1 MSNLIKLKDYSDVSE
16 KNELTQE
23 KLREQL
29 LKLSADNVFSIPE
42 MSDEEKESFRV
53 LANFNGKLWTQNYTG
68 ILQIEDR
75 NVFISSRFDDDS
87 CFFTQYILDK
97 ALGMKINIFQ
107 DMKPGVNHGGI
118 LEQLLA
124 FIFVEQIE
132 HACRKGLYRRYR
144 TYECND
150 SRVKGKID
158 ITRHIRLNPLNN
170 GKIAYSYR
178 EYTIDNDV
186 NKLIFTAYTYLQ
198 KRYPDTMKSLEKRR
212 KTVGECMSKFR
223 NIMQLASR
231 QEAQKL
237 VQRERRKITHSV
249 YHDWEEVR
257 KTAIILLRHMGISVE
272 NDKDK
277 AQNKIHGVLINM
289 NWIWE
294 KYLESILKDKLKEEY
309 CLKAQHEKK
318 IFFLNGEGQG
328 KRTLKPDLC
337 IFKKENVNTNTPVLI
352 LDAKYK
358 NAWSKA
364 AVGEEFEESV
374 REDCF
379 QILSYMYGFGCNK
392 SGIFC
397 PVVEAEEEEAP
408 KLLDYTIRK
417 DETNRKDGKFYL
429 LPLQIP
435 KSENKIPKSENNNFK
450 NFKRKIKKSEG
461 KFATQVKQILEKQIL
476 ENLEQK

>member
-23 KLREQL
+23 KLRDQL
-29 LKLSADNVFSIPE
+29 LKLSAENVFSIPE

-53 LANFNGKLWTQNYTG
+53 LANFNGRLWTQNYTG

-223 NIMQLASR
+223 NIMQPASR

-294 KYLESILKDKLKEEY
+294 KYLESILKDQLKEGY
-309 CLKAQHEKK
+309 CFKAQHEKK
-318 IFFLNGEGQG
+318 IFFRNGKGN
-328 KRTLKPDLC
+328 RTLKPDLC
-337 IFKKENVNTNTPVLI
+337 IYKKGNADTPVLI

-358 NAWSKA
+358 NAWSE
-364 AVGEEFEESV
+364 AVGGKFKESV

-397 PVVEAEEEEAP
+397 PVVEAEEEKAVEESSE
-408 KLLDYTIRK
+408 LLEYTITN
-417 DETNRKDGKFYL
+417 ETNRKFYL

-435 KSENKIPKSENNNFK
+435 NSKNNNFK
-450 NFKRKIKKSEG
+450 DFKNFKKKIEKISE
-461 KFATQVKQILEKQIL
+461 KNFAAQVNNILG
-476 ENLEQK
+476 N

>member
-53 LANFNGKLWTQNYTG
+53 LANFNGRLWTQNYTG

-223 NIMQLASR
+223 NIMQPASR

-294 KYLESILKDKLKEEY
+294 KYLESILKDQLKEGY
-309 CLKAQHEKK
+309 CFKAQHEKK
-318 IFFLNGEGQG
+318 IFFRNGKGN
-328 KRTLKPDLC
+328 RTLKPDLC
-337 IFKKENVNTNTPVLI
+337 IYKKGNADTPVLI

-358 NAWSKA
+358 NAWSDA
-364 AVGEEFEESV
+364 AQNGNFNEKSV

-397 PVVEAEEEEAP
+397 PVVEEEEKAVEESSE
-408 KLLDYTIRK
+408 LLEYTITN
-417 DETNRKDGKFYL
+417 ETNRKFYL

-435 KSENKIPKSENNNFK
+435 NNNFK
-450 NFKRKIKKSEG
+450 DFKNFKEKIEKISE
-461 KFATQVKQILEKQIL
+461 KNFAAQVNNILG
-476 ENLEQK
+476 N

>member
-1 MSNLIKLKDYSDVSE
+1 MSELITLKDYS
-16 KNELTQE
+16 
-23 KLREQL
+23 KLPDNLQSDPDEAENLRNCL
-29 LKLSADNVFSIPE
+29 LNLSANQVLFIPE
-42 MSDEEKESFRV
+42 MTETEKRSFRI
-53 LANFNGKLWTQNYTG
+53 LTNFDGSYWTQNYIG
-68 ILQIEDR
+68 LLQIEEK
-75 NVFISSRFDDDS
+75 NVFIGSRFDDES
-87 CFFTQYILDK
+87 FFFTQYILDR
-97 ALGMKINIFQ
+97 ALGMNINILQ
-107 DMKPGVNHGGI
+107 NMDPGVGSGDI

-124 FIFVEQIE
+124 FVFAAQIE
-132 HACRKGLYRRYR
+132 RAYRKGLYRRYR

-150 SRVKGKID
+150 SKVKGKID

-178 EYTIDNDV
+178 EYTADNDV
-186 NKLIFTAYTYLQ
+186 NKMIFTAYTYLQ
-198 KRYPDTMKSLEKRR
+198 KRHPNIMKNLEKKR
-212 KTVGECMSKFR
+212 KTVGECITQFR
-223 NIMQLASR
+223 NIMQPASR

-318 IFFLNGEGQG
+318 IFFLNGKGQG

-337 IFKKENVNTNTPVLI
+337 IFKKENANTNTPVLI

-364 AVGEEFEESV
+364 VGGEFEESV

-397 PVVEAEEEEAP
+397 PVVEAEEEEKAVEESSE
-408 KLLDYTIRK
+408 LLEYTITN
-417 DETNRKDGKFYL
+417 ETNRKFYL

-435 KSENKIPKSENNNFK
+435 KSENNNFK
-450 NFKRKIKKSEG
+450 NFKNEIKDSED
-461 KFATQVKQILEKQIL
+461 KFAAQVKDILLLKVKEILED
-476 ENLEQK
+476 LEQK

>member
-23 KLREQL
+23 KLRDQL
-29 LKLSADNVFSIPE
+29 LKLSAENVFSIPE

-53 LANFNGKLWTQNYTG
+53 LANFNGRLWTQNYTG

-75 NVFISSRFDDDS
+75 NVFISSRFDNDS

-223 NIMQLASR
+223 NIMQPAFR

-364 AVGEEFEESV
+364 VRGEFEESV

-397 PVVEAEEEEAP
+397 PVVEEEAP
-408 KLLDYTIRK
+408 KLLDYTITK
-417 DETNRKDGKFYL
+417 TNETNRKDGKFYL

-435 KSENKIPKSENNNFK
+435 KSENNNFK
-450 NFKRKIKKSEG
+450 DFKGFKKKIEETSEENF
-461 KFATQVKQILEKQIL
+461 AAQVKQILED
-476 ENLEQK
+476 LEQK

>member
-1 MSNLIKLKDYSDVSE
+1 MSNLIKLKDYSNVSE

-223 NIMQLASR
+223 NIMQPASR

-237 VQRERRKITHSV
+237 IQRERRKITHSV

-397 PVVEAEEEEAP
+397 PVVEAEEEAP
-408 KLLDYTIRK
+408 KLLDYTITDEPGSRK
-417 DETNRKDGKFYL
+417 YEKFYL

-435 KSENKIPKSENNNFK
+435 KSENNNFK
-450 NFKRKIKKSEG
+450 NFKNEIKDSED
-461 KFATQVKQILEKQIL
+461 KFAAQVKDILLLKVKEIL

>member
-1 MSNLIKLKDYSDVSE
+1 
-16 KNELTQE
+16 
-23 KLREQL
+23 
-29 LKLSADNVFSIPE
+29 
-42 MSDEEKESFRV
+42 
-53 LANFNGKLWTQNYTG
+53 
-68 ILQIEDR
+68 
-75 NVFISSRFDDDS
+75 
-87 CFFTQYILDK
+87 
-97 ALGMKINIFQ
+97 
-107 DMKPGVNHGGI
+107 MKPGVNHGGI

-223 NIMQLASR
+223 NIMQPASR

-397 PVVEAEEEEAP
+397 PVVEAEEEAP

>member
-1 MSNLIKLKDYSDVSE
+1 
-16 KNELTQE
+16 
-23 KLREQL
+23 
-29 LKLSADNVFSIPE
+29 
-42 MSDEEKESFRV
+42 
-53 LANFNGKLWTQNYTG
+53 
-68 ILQIEDR
+68 
-75 NVFISSRFDDDS
+75 
-87 CFFTQYILDK
+87 
-97 ALGMKINIFQ
+97 
-107 DMKPGVNHGGI
+107 
-118 LEQLLA
+118 
-124 FIFVEQIE
+124 
-132 HACRKGLYRRYR
+132 
-144 TYECND
+144 
-150 SRVKGKID
+150 
-158 ITRHIRLNPLNN
+158 
-170 GKIAYSYR
+170 
-178 EYTIDNDV
+178 
-186 NKLIFTAYTYLQ
+186 
-198 KRYPDTMKSLEKRR
+198 
-212 KTVGECMSKFR
+212 MSKFR
-223 NIMQLASR
+223 NIMQPASR

-397 PVVEAEEEEAP
+397 PVVEAEEEAP